1 MRRSCLATAFF
12 CLCMASVHHSRYIQ
26 YGESLQFSNYAAQTA
41 LPYQIASPSARQKQK
56 QGNSRGTPTPGHLH
70 VSPLRLAP
78 LLHAGAAAKSLLPRP
93 PIRQYLLVLPL
104 ANLAAEVSFY
114 FFKPLPAVSY
124 PYEYICCKHQHQ
136 RARLQQKHHQKR
148 SSADSCTKVKQQI
161 QGLDRQ
167 LLSSAVLC
175 GIL

>member
-1 MRRSCLATAFF
+1 
-12 CLCMASVHHSRYIQ
+12 MASVHYSRYIR

-41 LPYQIASPSARQKQK
+41 LPYQIASLSARQKQK
-56 QGNSRGTPTPGHLH
+56 QGNSRGAPTPGHLH

-114 FFKPLPAVSY
+114 FFNLFQQSVTLTSISAANTSINAPDSSRNITKSA
-124 PYEYICCKHQHQ
+124 HQLTL
-136 RARLQQKHHQKR
+136 APK
-148 SSADSCTKVKQQI
+148 
-161 QGLDRQ
+161 
-167 LLSSAVLC
+167 
-175 GIL
+175 